1 MIHITEVKTISTVCV
16 LFLSVTA
23 FCFLVYDLLRVWAPP
38 LTQGPLD
45 FPKTKGISLSVPF
58 PVFQQEDAEKLYKGC
73 KRYDLLNNFYQASGQ
88 WQQAL
93 ETAES
98 RDRIHLR
105 TTYYNYAKYLE
116 SMGEKTHALT

>member
-1 MIHITEVKTISTVCV
+1 MVLNFVFFYSTSCV
-16 LFLSVTA
+16 FERHPSHR
-23 FCFLVYDLLRVWAPP
+23 DLG
-38 LTQGPLD
+38 T

-73 KRYDLLNNFYQASGQ
+73 QRYDLLNNFYQASGQ

-116 SMGEKTHALT
+116 SMGERTQALT

>member
-1 MIHITEVKTISTVCV
+1 MIYITYVKAICEVCV
-16 LFLSVTA
+16 LFLSLTA
-23 FCFLVYDLLRVWAPP
+23 FRFGYDLLCVWAPP
-38 LTQGPLD
+38 LAQGPRD
-45 FPKTKGISLSVPF
+45 FPKTKCISLSVPF

-73 KRYDLLNNFYQASGQ
+73 QRYDLLNNFYQASGQ